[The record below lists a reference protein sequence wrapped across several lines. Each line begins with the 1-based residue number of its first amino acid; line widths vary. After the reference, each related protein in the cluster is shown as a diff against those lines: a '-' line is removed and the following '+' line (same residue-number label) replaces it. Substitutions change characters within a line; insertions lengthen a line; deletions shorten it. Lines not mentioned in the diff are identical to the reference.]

1 MFVSESALGNV
12 ALVATSDNVTDRNV
26 HPTQVNAL
34 IAKRY
39 IMCCRFLWSAVCAIT
54 ALSLGQGVADDSDG
68 FTPLFNEKDLAGWVL
83 VNTPQDTWT
92 VKDGMLVCSGKP
104 VGEIRTQKMYQ
115 NFILEVEWRHMVPR
129 GNAGIFVW
137 ADDITAK
144 GVPFHRSIEVQ
155 VLENSYGQSQHHTT
169 HGDIFPIHGATLTPV
184 NGRGGGRAFPT
195 EERSLPSPQWNHY
208 RIECRDGAISLAVN
222 HKVVTQATDA
232 TPRKGYICLESEG
245 GVVHYRNLRI
255 QELPET
261 LVAPEHVAVA
271 NRGFV
276 SLYSGLD
283 LRGWNVAEA
292 EKEHWHV
299 NDWVL
304 AFDGKTASGSTAFVT
319 TESFASPMFVLDL
332 RPMDGFV
339 SLSIGD
345 GSFEK
350 SIVISTADTAWK
362 PLLEKRDWIRLE
374 TSVRENLLTLS
385 ANGNP
390 IVTNLPLPNK
400 AVPLSLKISGP
411 AELANIYGI
420 PKR

>member
-1 MFVSESALGNV
+1 
-12 ALVATSDNVTDRNV
+12 
-26 HPTQVNAL
+26 
-34 IAKRY
+34 
-39 IMCCRFLWSAVCAIT
+39 MCYRFLWSAVCAIT

-83 VNTPQDTWT
+83 VNTPKTRGRLRMACSCVPENRLAKFGRKRCIRISFWKWNGGIWSPAETQVSLYGRTT
-92 VKDGMLVCSGKP
+92 SPLRVC
-104 VGEIRTQKMYQ
+104 R
-115 NFILEVEWRHMVPR
+115 FIAALRFRFWKIPTASH
-129 GNAGIFVW
+129 N
-137 ADDITAK
+137 ITRLTATSSPFT
-144 GVPFHRSIEVQ
+144 GV
-155 VLENSYGQSQHHTT
+155 
-169 HGDIFPIHGATLTPV
+169 TLTPV

>member
-1 MFVSESALGNV
+1 
-12 ALVATSDNVTDRNV
+12 
-26 HPTQVNAL
+26 
-34 IAKRY
+34 
-39 IMCCRFLWSAVCAIT
+39 MCCRYPWFVAFCAAAVLPTGFA
-54 ALSLGQGVADDSDG
+54 SADDADG
-68 FTPLFNEKDLAGWVL
+68 FVPLFNEKDLSGWVL
-83 VNTPQDTWT
+83 VNTPKDTWT
-92 VKDGMLVCSGKP
+92 VQDGMLVCSGKP
-104 VGEIRTQKMYQ
+104 IGEIRSEKMYQ
-115 NFILEVEWRHMVPR
+115 NFILEVEWRHMVPG

-169 HGDIFPIHGATLTPV
+169 HGDIFPIHGATMTPV

-208 RIECRDGAISLAVN
+208 RIECREGAISLAVN
-222 HKVVTQATDA
+222 HKVVTQGTAA
-232 TPRKGYICLESEG
+232 SPRKGYICLESEG

-261 LVAPEHVAVA
+261 AVAAEHVAVA

-283 LRGWNVAEA
+283 LRGWNVIDA
-292 EKEHWHV
+292 EKGHWHV

-304 AFDGKTASGSTAFVT
+304 AFDGKTESGSTAMVT
-319 TESFASPMFVLDL
+319 TESFASPVFVMDL
-332 RPMDGFV
+332 RPVDGFV

-345 GSFEK
+345 GSWAK
-350 SIVISTADTAWK
+350 PIVISTEDATWK
-362 PLLEKRDWIRLE
+362 PMLEKHDWIRIE
-374 TSVRENLLTLS
+374 TSVSEKMLMVS

-390 IVTNLPLPNK
+390 IVRNLTLPSK
-400 AVPLSLKISGP
+400 AVTLSLKISGP
-411 AELANIYGI
+411 VELANIYGK
-420 PKR
+420 PE

>member
-1 MFVSESALGNV
+1 M
-12 ALVATSDNVTDRNV
+12 
-26 HPTQVNAL
+26 
-34 IAKRY
+34 Y
-39 IMCCRFLWSAVCAIT
+39 CRFLWSAFVCAVAILPT
-54 ALSLGQGVADDSDG
+54 GLAFADDADD
-68 FTPLFNEKDLAGWVL
+68 FKPLFNEKDLSGWVL
-83 VNTPQDTWT
+83 VNTPKDTWT
-92 VKDGMLVCSGKP
+92 VQDGMLVCSGKP
-104 VGEIRTQKMYQ
+104 IGEIRTEKMYQ
-115 NFILEVEWRHMVPR
+115 NFILEVEWRHMVAG

-169 HGDIFPIHGATLTPV
+169 HGDIFPIHGATMTPV

-222 HKVVTQATDA
+222 HKVVTQGTDA
-232 TPRKGYICLESEG
+232 SPRKGYICLESEG
-245 GVVHYRNLRI
+245 GVVQYRNLRI

-261 LVAPEHVAVA
+261 AVAPEHVAVA

-283 LRGWNVAEA
+283 LRGWNAIDA
-292 EKEHWHV
+292 EKGHWHV

-304 AFDGKTASGSTAFVT
+304 AFDGKTESGSTTMVT
-319 TESFASPMFVLDL
+319 TESFASPVFVMDL
-332 RPMDGFV
+332 RPADGFV

-345 GSFEK
+345 GSWAK
-350 SIVISTADTAWK
+350 PIVISTEDATWK
-362 PLLEKRDWIRLE
+362 PMLEKHDWIRIE
-374 TSVRENLLTLS
+374 TSVSEKMLMVS

-390 IVTNLPLPNK
+390 IVRNLTLPSK
-400 AVPLSLKISGP
+400 AVTLSLKISGP
-411 AELANIYGI
+411 VELANIYGK
-420 PKR
+420 PE